1 MHVCSL
7 QRFHTGTRDL
17 LVLPELNAL
26 VGVWPEEMV
35 VEADVRDMTGVWLS
49 ADHQVNCSAFTLIGQ
64 DVCHKCM

>member
-1 MHVCSL
+1 MHIWSL
-7 QRFHTGTRDL
+7 RRFRTGTRDL

-49 ADHQVNCSAFTLIGQ
+49 ADHQVNS
-64 DVCHKCM
+64 